1 MDTIKYI
8 MFVII
13 FIIICVIIKRINNKY
28 TRRSINNFEG
38 EFQNSETNTYI
49 SETIDRLMNS
59 KFNNLRIVKS
69 NSKSDSNENINI
81 LENDTPLGHITYFI
95 NNPSS
100 DHWLPCDGREI
111 FKEDYPDFFNLKVLK
126 GRAKAHL
133 PNLIG
138 RMIIG
143 AGEIRSSG
151 GAGKAHLKNN
161 NSTYNISQAVNNDND
176 TAFRLGN
183 VNLHVGATGG
193 YDWCDSLIP
202 VQADPN
208 SNIKLCNSR
217 SNMPPH
223 INLKAFIKVKQDYFK
238 IVY

>member
-1 MDTIKYI
+1 MNTFHFII
-8 MFVII
+8 FVLI
-13 FIIICVIIKRINNKY
+13 FIIVCVIIKRINNKP

-59 KFNNLRIVKS
+59 KFNNLRLVR
-69 NSKSDSNENINI
+69 SDSNENINI
-81 LENDTPLGHITYFI
+81 LINDTPLGHISYFFTD
-95 NNPSS
+95 PPKEY
-100 DHWLPCDGREI
+100 WLPCDGKQIYE
-111 FKEDYPDFFNLKVLK
+111 EDYPDFFNLPGLK
-126 GRAKAHL
+126 GKGKINL

-143 AGEIRSSG
+143 AGAIRSNG
-151 GAGKAHLKNN
+151 GAGKAQLKNS
-161 NSTYNISQAVNNDND
+161 NSTYNISRAANND

-183 VNLHVGATGG
+183 VNLHVGTTGG
-193 YDWCDSLIP
+193 YDWCDSLIS

-223 INLKAFIKVKQDYFK
+223 INLRAFIKVKQDYFK
-238 IVY
+238 LVY